1 MSRRRRVIVPVLLL
15 VGLARTGRADEPQ
28 DPASPPPTAVP
39 GPPRHDDGRRTTGR
53 FLGNLGRGIVGVVS
67 RESLFPLL
75 VGGAVTAAGA
85 PLDHNVRDY
94 FVEKRRFKALG
105 DFADSLGQPIV
116 LTPLAGAL
124 FGFGRLAHDGRFR
137 DATYDIGEVFL
148 VTAAWTTAIKYP
160 THRRRPNGANYLSF
174 PSGHTSNAFAWAT
187 VAAHHY
193 GWKLGLPSYLLAG
206 AIGVGRMEKNAHW
219 LSDVLAGAT
228 LGILVGRTVVRRD
241 TEPDEPRASTLSIQP
256 SKALDGTGMGLA
268 VTVSF

>member
-1 MSRRRRVIVPVLLL
+1 MDRRRHAIVPVLLL
-15 VGLARTGRADEPQ
+15 VGLARASRADEPQ
-28 DPASPPPTAVP
+28 DPASPPPTTVP
-39 GPPRHDDGRRTTGR
+39 DPARHDDGRRTTGR
-53 FLGNLGRGIVGVVS
+53 FLGNLARGVVGVAS
-67 RESLFPLL
+67 RESLVPLL
-75 VGGAVTAAGA
+75 VGGAISAAGA
-85 PLDHNVRDY
+85 PLDDDVRGY
-94 FVEKRRFKALG
+94 FAARRRFKALG

-148 VTAAWTTAIKYP
+148 VTAVWTTAIKYP
-160 THRRRPNGANYLSF
+160 THRRRPNDANYLSF

-206 AIGVGRMEKNAHW
+206 AIGVGRMEKDEHW

-241 TEPDEPRASTLSIQP
+241 TEPDEPRATTLSIQP
-256 SKALDGTGMGLA
+256 SRALDGTGMGLA